1 MARTVSNDFCIAD
14 IESKI
19 KGGSYTTEYLKGF
32 IAACYI
38 LGVIEK
44 EEEDKLKELL
54 KLRGKI

>member
-1 MARTVSNDFCIAD
+1 MCRTVSNDFCIAD
-14 IESKI
+14 IETKL
-19 KGGSYTTEYLKGF
+19 KGGEHTTEYLKGF